1 MSTLS
6 KRGFRC
12 GSLKI
17 FKLKRNFF
25 FKSSGSSGPCAFG
38 IPSRPPG
45 PVWKPLISESLP
57 GLLLLQIKTETGTC
71 RWRWGRDRV
80 KSPAYFSQSLAQI
93 SASVNAFIT
102 CIRKRIAV
110 FSSTNSTY
118 TCHHLLKS
126 AKGLCW
132 FSLKFA
138 KWFRASAKNI
148 WWAPRNAFLGT

>member
-1 MSTLS
+1 MSKKSKYARLVTPVSVTYSLRVAFRRDRDKYLMSTLS

-25 FKSSGSSGPCAFG
+25 FKTSGSSGPCAFG
-38 IPSRPPG
+38 IPPRPPG

-57 GLLLLQIKTETGTC
+57 GLLLLLIKTETGTC

-80 KSPAYFSQSLAQI
+80 ESPAYFSQSLSQI

-126 AKGLCW
+126 A
-132 FSLKFA
+132 
-138 KWFRASAKNI
+138 
-148 WWAPRNAFLGT
+148 